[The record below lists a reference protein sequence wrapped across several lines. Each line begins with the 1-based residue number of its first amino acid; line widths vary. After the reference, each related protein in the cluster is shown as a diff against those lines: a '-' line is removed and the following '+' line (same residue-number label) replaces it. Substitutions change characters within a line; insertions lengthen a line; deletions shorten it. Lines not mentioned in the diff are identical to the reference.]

1 MRVHR
6 RSAAA
11 IAVVAAASLAL
22 AACSSSKSKSP
33 KNSGSAAPSGGTSS
47 SSGGG
52 NSGGGGVSAAFNA
65 GNNGIVNKSDHA
77 GGVVKYALSSTPD
90 SFDPG
95 NTYYAF
101 VWDAS
106 RLWARALT
114 TFKPAPGKDGL
125 TLVPDLAQSLGQP
138 SDGGKTWTYKLRPG
152 LKYSDGT
159 PITSKDVKYAI
170 ERSNYA
176 RDVLSNG
183 PTYFA
188 ANLVDNKIPYKGPY
202 KDKTGGLDSIET
214 PDDTT
219 IVFHLTAPFADFDYL
234 TSNPQTAPVPQAKD
248 KGADYVKSIVS
259 SGSYMFKSYD
269 PNTGAVL
276 VKNPNW
282 SASSDPIRKQYADE
296 IDIKFNQDQTGID
309 QDLLAGNLTGDIAG
323 AGVAADS
330 QASIMSDPEKKK
342 NADDALSGALAY
354 VAMSSKVPPLNNV
367 KCRIAV
373 EYAID
378 KVSVQNALGGPIR
391 GDIASTVL
399 PPNVI
404 GYKKYDDYPTP
415 NNSGDTAKAKQA
427 LQECG
432 HPSGFSI
439 GLAARGDR
447 PNEVAAATSI
457 KESLSKVGIKV
468 NLQRY
473 PSGKYFSNYAGA
485 PAFVHSH
492 NLGLMMMAW
501 AADWPTGY
509 GFLYSIADGKA
520 IIASG
525 NSNLSET
532 NDPQINSMLDSAI
545 QNTDT
550 SAREKAWG
558 DIDKAMMDQAAIVPL
573 VYRKD
578 LLYRPSTATNVFVTQ
593 AYGMYEYLLLGTK

>member
-1 MRVHR
+1 
-6 RSAAA
+6 
-11 IAVVAAASLAL
+11 
-22 AACSSSKSKSP
+22 
-33 KNSGSAAPSGGTSS
+33 
-47 SSGGG
+47 
-52 NSGGGGVSAAFNA
+52 
-65 GNNGIVNKSDHA
+65 
-77 GGVVKYALSSTPD
+77 
-90 SFDPG
+90 
-95 NTYYAF
+95 
-101 VWDAS
+101 
-106 RLWARALT
+106 
-114 TFKPAPGKDGL
+114 
-125 TLVPDLAQSLGQP
+125 
-138 SDGGKTWTYKLRPG
+138 
-152 LKYSDGT
+152 
-159 PITSKDVKYAI
+159 
-170 ERSNYA
+170 
-176 RDVLSNG
+176 
-183 PTYFA
+183 
-188 ANLVDNKIPYKGPY
+188 
-202 KDKTGGLDSIET
+202 
-214 PDDTT
+214 
-219 IVFHLTAPFADFDYL
+219 
-234 TSNPQTAPVPQAKD
+234 
-248 KGADYVKSIVS
+248 
-259 SGSYMFKSYD
+259 
-269 PNTGAVL
+269 
-276 VKNPNW
+276 
-282 SASSDPIRKQYADE
+282 
-296 IDIKFNQDQTGID
+296 
-309 QDLLAGNLTGDIAG
+309 
-323 AGVAADS
+323 
-330 QASIMSDPEKKK
+330 MSDPEKKK

-404 GYKKYDDYPTP
+404 GYKKYDDYPTQ
-415 NNSGDTAKAKQA
+415 NNSGDQAKAKQA
-427 LQECG
+427 LQKCG

-439 GLAARGDR
+439 GLSARGDR

-593 AYGMYEYLLLGTK
+593 AYGMYEYLLIGTK